1 MVQVCPGSACMTTL
15 AEYSTKPCSV
25 PGCAGMMVYSLRA
38 VPVELTCL
46 VSSDHWLLENDAH

>member
-1 MVQVCPGSACMTTL
+1 MTTL

-38 VPVELTCL
+38 VPAELTCL